1 MDPNKPSKLQ
11 NKPSKLENKPSNLE
25 KKPSNLENK
34 PSKLQYIIIGFL
46 AISVI
51 SVIGFLVYIFFL
63 KNNSNDNNSNY
74 NDNDNNNS
82 DSDSDSYINS
92 IRNGPKT
99 DIPSQMVE
107 ISDDTPKTITN
118 GKYYDYSKVNIKPTI
133 TILPAKI
140 YDTITEIKGSVTSDV
155 LASNDYNSKY
165 VVYSGSDKATIITPD
180 MIPKFNTKELPKQS
194 IEFIWTDVNSGKC
207 YVPENISKDL
217 DKIVLAD
224 CFGNNANYIWEDGFI
239 KHVNSNRYLQTWNNK
254 DMPEENESLSLSKME
269 NYQRTV
275 SRQFDFIQSGDNLTN
290 AKIIHRPSESGKCIV
305 PNVGTNG
312 KVLLSLSSV
321 SC

>member
-1 MDPNKPSKLQ
+1 MMDPNKPSKLQ
-11 NKPSKLENKPSNLE
+11 NKPNKLENKPNNLQ
-25 KKPSNLENK
+25 N
-34 PSKLQYIIIGFL
+34 IIIGLL
-46 AISVI
+46 AIF
-51 SVIGFLVYIFFL
+51 VIGLLIYIYFF
-63 KNNSNDNNSNY
+63 NGNDNGNGNVNRNANRNTNSNTNTNSRTIS
-74 NDNDNNNS
+74 NS
-82 DSDSDSYINS
+82 
-92 IRNGPKT
+92 NGPKT

-107 ISDDTPKTITN
+107 ISDGTPKIITN
-118 GKYYDYSKVNIKPTI
+118 GEYYDYSKINIKPTI

-165 VVYSGSDKATIITPD
+165 VVYSGSDQATIITPD
-180 MIPKFNTKELPKQS
+180 MIPNFNTKELPKQT

-207 YVPENISKDL
+207 YVPEYFSIDL
-217 DKIVLAD
+217 DKIVLSN
-224 CFGNNANYIWEDGFI
+224 CSGNNANYRWEDGFI
-239 KHVNSNRYLQTWNNK
+239 KHVNSGKYLQTWNNN

-269 NYQRTV
+269 NYQRTA

-290 AKIIHRPSESGKCIV
+290 AKIIHRPRESGKCIV